1 MNKGLMFALLTAIVS
16 GVAIFVNKFA
26 VGGIDPF
33 AFTTAK
39 NIIVAIFLISTFF
52 LIKDFSKLKALTK
65 KNWLQL
71 GTIGLVGGSIPFLL
85 FFYALS
91 LTSAINAGFIH
102 KSLFLFASVFALI
115 FLKEKLNLNFFVG
128 AVLLLAGNFLL
139 LSISSFGFPEFLI
152 LLATL
157 LWAGENVISRHVL
170 SEIPARTVA
179 FGRMFFG
186 SAIML
191 LFLFATNQWQAML
204 EFSIPQLQWII
215 LTGALLF
222 LFVLFWYNALKF
234 EKVSIVTSV
243 LLLGQPITA
252 LLSLVFLG
260 QIISPNQAA
269 GFLLIFAGVGVIVGF
284 SYTINSTRLKKLF
297 NVFKI
302 SY

>member
-16 GVAIFVNKFA
+16 GVAIFLNKFA
-26 VGGIDPF
+26 VADLNPF

-39 NIIVAIFLISTFF
+39 NLIVAIFLISSFF
-52 LIKDFSKLKALTK
+52 IIKDFGKLKTLTK
-65 KNWLQL
+65 NNWLQL

-115 FLKEKLNLNFFVG
+115 FLKEKLNLNFFLG
-128 AVLLLAGNFLL
+128 AILLLIGNFLL

-157 LWAGENVISRHVL
+157 LWAGENVISRHAL
-170 SEIPARTVA
+170 RELPARTVA

-191 LFLFATNQWQAML
+191 LFLFATNQLHTML

-222 LFVLFWYNALKF
+222 MFVLFWYNALKF
-234 EKVSIVTSV
+234 EKVSVATAV

-252 LLSLVFLG
+252 LLSLIFLN
-260 QIISPNQAA
+260 QLISPNQAL
-269 GFLLIFAGVGVIVGF
+269 GFLLIFAGVGIIVGF
-284 SYTINSTRLKKLF
+284 SYTINSIKIRLLNFFQLF
-297 NVFKI
+297 R
-302 SY
+302 